1 MLTLFLILLAIAAIL
16 LILIILAQN
25 PKGGGLSSSFGGST
39 QIIGARQTADFL
51 EKASWYIAIGIL
63 VVILMTNVF
72 KPSGEGTTADRKSL
86 ISDQVNEMAAPTP
99 PNPDKQKQQQ
109 QQQQQQ
115 PPAQQTEAPQ
125 KQQSLPKPTK

>member
-51 EKASWYIAIGIL
+51 EKASWYLAIGIL
-63 VVILMTNVF
+63 VVILMTSVF
-72 KPSGEGTTADRKSL
+72 KPSTEVAKERKSL
-86 ISDQVNEMAAPTP
+86 ISDQVDEMAAPTP
-99 PNPDKQKQQQ
+99 PPQQQQQQRQRQQQ
-109 QQQQQQ
+109 QQQQ
-115 PPAQQTEAPQ
+115 
-125 KQQSLPKPTK
+125 KQQAPPLKPGKK

>member
-25 PKGGGLSSSFGGST
+25 PKGGGLSSSFGGTT

-72 KPSGEGTTADRKSL
+72 KPSTEGVKERKSI
-86 ISDQVNEMAAPTP
+86 ISEQVNEMAAPAP
-99 PNPDKQKQQQ
+99 QNPDKQKQQAQ

-115 PPAQQTEAPQ
+115 SAPA
-125 KQQSLPKPTK
+125 TKK

>member
-1 MLTLFLILLAIAAIL
+1 MLTVFLILLAIAAIL

-72 KPSGEGTTADRKSL
+72 KPSTEATTERKSI
-86 ISDQVNEMAAPTP
+86 ISDQVDEMAAPAP
-99 PNPDKQKQQQ
+99 PQQQ

-115 PPAQQTEAPQ
+115 QTQPAPD
-125 KQQSLPKPTK
+125 KK

>member
-1 MLTLFLILLAIAAIL
+1 MLSVFLILLAIAAIL

-63 VVILMTNVF
+63 VIILMTSVF
-72 KPSGEGTTADRKSL
+72 KPSTEGGAERKSM
-86 ISDQVNEMAAPTP
+86 ISEQVEEMAAPTP
-99 PNPDKQKQQQ
+99 QNPDKQQQ
-109 QQQQQQ
+109 QQA
-115 PPAQQTEAPQ
+115 PPTPEQ
-125 KQQSLPKPTK
+125 KQ

>member
-1 MLTLFLILLAIAAIL
+1 MLTVLLILLAIAAIL
-16 LILIILAQN
+16 LVLIILAQN

-63 VVILMTNVF
+63 VIILMTNVF
-72 KPSGEGTTADRKSL
+72 KPSTESVKERKSI
-86 ISDQVNEMAAPTP
+86 ISDQVDEIAAPTP
-99 PNPDKQKQQQ
+99 QNPDKQRQKQQQ

-115 PPAQQTEAPQ
+115 PQKAQP
-125 KQQSLPKPTK
+125 LPKPGKK

>member
-1 MLTLFLILLAIAAIL
+1 MLTVFLILLAIAAIL

-63 VVILMTNVF
+63 VFILMTNVF
-72 KPSGEGTTADRKSL
+72 KPTSEGVTERKSL
-86 ISDQVNEMAAPTP
+86 ISDQVDEMAAPAP
-99 PNPDKQKQQQ
+99 PQQQ
-109 QQQQQQ
+109 PQQQQQQ
-115 PPAQQTEAPQ
+115 PTPA
-125 KQQSLPKPTK
+125 KK